1 MDLRVS
7 GKDLVPNH
15 LTYAV
20 YNHVAI
26 WPEED
31 KWIRGIRANGHLLLN
46 SEKMSK
52 STGNFM
58 TLADAIETF
67 SADGMRLALAD
78 SGDSVEDA
86 NFVTGVADAGILRL
100 YTLIEWVKEM
110 LAEGAELRDS
120 QDTFHDVVFR
130 SEMNK
135 LLLETEQN
143 YESLLF
149 KEALRT
155 GFFSMQSARDKYREL
170 CGEVGMSKPLV
181 MQFIE
186 WQALLLS
193 PVCPHVCDHL
203 WSLLGKEGTILKAKW
218 PKAGE
223 VDLTAIQQSE
233 YLMEAVRYM
242 LCSVPCAC
250 ACIWSVVS

>member
-1 MDLRVS
+1 MGGAAKPKTNIPVAALEKMRREFSYWYPMDLRVS

-26 WPEED
+26 WPEKE
-31 KWIRGIRANGHLLLN
+31 KWIRGIRANGHFLLN

-67 SADGMRLALAD
+67 SA
-78 SGDSVEDA
+78 DSVEDA

-110 LAEGAELRDS
+110 LADGAVLRDS
-120 QDTFHDVVFR
+120 QDTFHDVVFL

-143 YESLLF
+143 YDGLLF

-155 GFFSMQSARDKYREL
+155 GFFSMQ
-170 CGEVGMSKPLV
+170 
-181 MQFIE
+181 
-186 WQALLLS
+186 
-193 PVCPHVCDHL
+193 
-203 WSLLGKEGTILKAKW
+203 
-218 PKAGE
+218 
-223 VDLTAIQQSE
+223 
-233 YLMEAVRYM
+233 
-242 LCSVPCAC
+242 
-250 ACIWSVVS
+250 